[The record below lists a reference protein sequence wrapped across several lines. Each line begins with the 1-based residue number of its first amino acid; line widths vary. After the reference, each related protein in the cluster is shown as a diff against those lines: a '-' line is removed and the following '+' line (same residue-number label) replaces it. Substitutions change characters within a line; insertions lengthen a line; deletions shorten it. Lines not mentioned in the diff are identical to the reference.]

1 MLSIY
6 YGSEATDREKFIFEH
21 VKGRTLLLVPDQ
33 FSLQAERDAFFYL
46 GKNSLMD
53 LRVVDFSTLGYKVM
67 QQTGGRVPDLIDKY
81 GRHMLLARVT
91 AELESELGIYKGLN
105 RKNSFIDMLNTVI
118 SEMKRYDVS
127 PEDLED
133 VLGKLEESSYL
144 SYKLGDILKV
154 YRAYQAQIE
163 GRYLDSEDYISFYGE
178 RILEAPMIHE
188 SEIWIYGFDTF
199 TPKNMQVIERLI
211 LSARNVNIV
220 MTYEAGKEQFELT
233 GHVMGQLRQLAE
245 RSGIAV
251 SFDEIH
257 GTERKT
263 VWSRIAQLKHG
274 RRAIAHGTEMSA
286 QPANEAEYGGFPIT
300 LVAASNMYAEAERAA
315 AYILELV
322 REEGYRY
329 GDIVVVC
336 NDTETRGGI
345 LRRTLMR
352 WGIPV
357 FMDKKRKVLHH
368 QAVSFLLALLEVVAK
383 GYRDEAVMSLVK
395 SGMMPFSEE
404 EKEQLENYVR
414 QFRIRGSAWKNDFE
428 KCGDRYDAE
437 QLNVLNALRR
447 NVVDCIEN
455 AKLRMGIR
463 NTAGEKIRGLYT
475 FLEQDMA
482 VMERLEQIMERQQA
496 LGLAESAAETS
507 QSWSVICNIFDQIV
521 DIAGEERMSNEDL
534 FELMSAG
541 FEEVEIGLVP
551 VTGDSV
557 LIGTLQRTRLSQL
570 KALLIVGANE
580 GVLPLNRSDEGLLSE
595 REKEI
600 LQSME
605 LELSK
610 RDEVTRQE
618 EQLAI
623 YRALWLPQERLYVSC
638 CGVDEKGEE
647 CRPSEV
653 FTVLREFVEK
663 RHESASSED
672 VERRHSPSA
681 FGDSSPEDER
691 SGGTLPSE
699 DAERRHSPSVFG
711 DSSPEDQRSGETLTS
726 EDAER
731 RHSPSVFGDLGARG
745 SFTELITAPKGTLSH
760 MAAALRDYKADGMLD
775 RSWLEVMD
783 WYEKHDK
790 EDFSRVKHGLM
801 FDNRLEAL
809 GEKFADSLYKGD
821 LSALEVSASRLEQYS
836 RCPFSHFVMY
846 GLKAQEPRIYEVG
859 AREIGDVYHRC
870 LMKLSQQLTPDRDSG
885 MAVNDPDSPWM
896 NVTKEECTERIRD
909 IIRSDSKSYRE
920 GILSSGREESY
931 RAERIAEICSSI
943 AWSMIQQVRK
953 GSIRS
958 MRFEYPFGTGR
969 ALPPVRV
976 DIGSQEVLI
985 QGKIDRLDILEGVA
999 GRDDEISHGDE
1010 CGDDAGDRADG
1021 AYGEHHED
1029 SVRRDPEAEAS
1040 VRIIDYKTGSETVD
1054 PEYFMKGYKLQLMVY
1069 MKAAV
1074 DAYNGRLEP
1083 AGVFYFKIRDVDMD
1097 ADSAS
1102 LPADKTG
1109 LEKKLADSY
1118 RLEGILLND
1127 DSLIS
1132 SMDSEIDG
1140 SSQVIPVKISKKEGV
1155 YVPAAGGCLMTKEEF
1170 AELYEQVDMQ
1180 VKRICTELCAGN
1192 IEIKPK
1198 RESRKDMEGNY
1209 RTACRY
1215 CRYRSICMFDTSF
1228 DGCRYENV

>member
-133 VLGKLEESSYL
+133 VLRKLEESSYL

-286 QPANEAEYGGFPIT
+286 QPANEAEYGGFPIR

-368 QAVSFLLALLEVVAK
+368 QAVSFLLALLEVIAK

-534 FELMSAG
+534 FSLMSAG

-610 RDEVTRQE
+610 RDEVARQE

-672 VERRHSPSA
+672 VERRYSPSA

-711 DSSPEDQRSGETLTS
+711 D
-726 EDAER
+726 
-731 RHSPSVFGDLGARG
+731 LGARG
-745 SFTELITAPKGTLSH
+745 SFAELITAPKGTLSH
-760 MAAALRDYKADGMLD
+760 MAAALRDYKADGTLD
-775 RSWLEVMD
+775 RRWLEVMD
-783 WYEKHDK
+783 WYEKKGK
-790 EDFSRVKHGLM
+790 EDFDRVKHGLM
-801 FDNRLEAL
+801 FDNRLEML
-809 GEKFADSLYKGD
+809 GEKFAGSLYKGD

-846 GLKAQEPRIYEVG
+846 GLKAQEPRVYEVG

-870 LMKLSQQLTPDRDSG
+870 LMKLSRQLTPGRDSG

-896 NVTKEECTERIRD
+896 KITREECTERIRD

-985 QGKIDRLDILEGVA
+985 QGKIDRLDILDGVA
-999 GRDDEISHGDE
+999 GDMADMQHG
-1010 CGDDAGDRADG
+1010 GADC
-1021 AYGEHHED
+1021 AAED
-1029 SVRRDPEAEAS
+1029 HPESSTRRDPGAEAS
-1040 VRIIDYKTGSETVD
+1040 VRVIDYKTGSETVD

-1074 DAYNGRLEP
+1074 DAYHGRLEP
-1083 AGVFYFKIRDVDMD
+1083 AGVFYFKIRDIDMD
-1097 ADSAS
+1097 ADNTSM
-1102 LPADKTG
+1102 PADKAG

-1127 DSLIS
+1127 DRLIS

-1140 SSQVIPVKISKKEGV
+1140 SSQVIPVKISKKEGA

-1170 AELYEQVDMQ
+1170 GELYEQVDMQ

>member
-1 MLSIY
+1 MELISARRYPMLSIY
-6 YGSEATDREKFIFEH
+6 YGREATDREKFIFEH

-46 GKNSLMD
+46 GKDSLMD

-118 SEMKRYDVS
+118 SEMKRYDVT
-127 PEDLED
+127 PEDLEGA
-133 VLGKLEESSYL
+133 LGKLEGNSYL
-144 SYKLGDILKV
+144 SCKLGDILKV

-233 GHVMGQLRQLAE
+233 RHVMGQLRQLAE
-245 RSGIAV
+245 RNGIAV
-251 SFDEIH
+251 NAGEIH
-257 GTERKT
+257 GTQRKT
-263 VWSRIAQLKHG
+263 VWSKIAQMKQE
-274 RRAIAHGTEMSA
+274 RQVIAGGTGTSA
-286 QPANEAEYGGFPIT
+286 QPADEAECGGFPIT

-322 REEGYRY
+322 RDKGCRY

-345 LRRTLMR
+345 LRRTFMR

-357 FMDKKRKVLHH
+357 FMDKKRRVLHH
-368 QAVSFLLALLEVVAK
+368 QAVSFLLALLEVIAK

-404 EKEQLENYVR
+404 EKDQLENYVR
-414 QFRIRGSAWKNDFE
+414 QFRIRGSAWKKDFE
-428 KCGDRYDAE
+428 KCGDMYDAE
-437 QLNVLNALRR
+437 QLNVLNALRM

-455 AKLRMGIR
+455 ARLRMGSR

-610 RDEVTRQE
+610 RDEVARQE

-623 YRALWLPQERLYVSC
+623 YRALWLPEERLYVSC

-653 FTVLREFVEK
+653 FTVLKDFVEK
-663 RHESASSED
+663 RHESMPSED
-672 VERRHSPSA
+672 VEHL
-681 FGDSSPEDER
+681 SSD
-691 SGGTLPSE
+691 G
-699 DAERRHSPSVFG
+699 V
-711 DSSPEDQRSGETLTS
+711 
-726 EDAER
+726 ER

-745 SFTELITAPKGTLSH
+745 DFTELITAPKGTLSH
-760 MAAALRDYKADGMLD
+760 MAAALRDYKNDGMLD

-783 WYEKHDK
+783 WYEKHDE

-809 GEKFADSLYKGD
+809 GGKFADSLYKGD

-896 NVTKEECTERIRD
+896 KISEEECMERIRD
-909 IIRSDSKSYRE
+909 IIRSDSRSYRE

-931 RAERIAEICSSI
+931 RAERITEICGSI

-985 QGKIDRLDILEGVA
+985 QGKIDRLDILDGVA
-999 GRDDEISHGDE
+999 GRDEETAHGDE
-1010 CGDDAGDRADG
+1010 HGSDTGTRADG
-1021 AYGEHHED
+1021 ADNMNCDADNMAGVQSEENYGAPDGAVNGAAGEHHED
-1029 SVRRDPEAEAS
+1029 SARRDPEAEAA
-1040 VRIIDYKTGSETVD
+1040 VRIIDYKTGNETVD

-1074 DAYNGRLEP
+1074 DAYHGRLEP
-1083 AGVFYFKIRDVDMD
+1083 AGVFYFKIRDIDMD
-1097 ADSAS
+1097 ADSTS
-1102 LPADKTG
+1102 LPVDKAG

-1170 AELYEQVDMQ
+1170 GELYEQVDMQ

-1192 IEIKPK
+1192 IEIRPK

>member
-6 YGSEATDREKFIFEH
+6 YGREATDREKFIFEH

-118 SEMKRYDVS
+118 SEMKRYDVT
-127 PEDLED
+127 PEALED
-133 VLGKLEESSYL
+133 ALGKLEENSYL
-144 SYKLGDILKV
+144 RYKLGDILKI

-178 RILEAPMIHE
+178 RILEAPMVHE

-211 LSARNVNIV
+211 LSARNVNVV
-220 MTYEAGKEQFELT
+220 MTYEDGKEQFELT
-233 GHVMGQLRQLAE
+233 RHVMGQLRELAE

-251 SFDEIH
+251 SFEKIH
-257 GTERKT
+257 GTQRQT
-263 VWSRIAQLKHG
+263 VWSKIAQMKHE
-274 RRAIAHGTEMSA
+274 RQTIAHGTEMSA
-286 QPANEAEYGGFPIT
+286 QPANEAECGGFPIT

-368 QAVSFLLALLEVVAK
+368 QAVSFLLALLEVIAK

-395 SGMMPFSEE
+395 SGMMTFSEE
-404 EKEQLENYVR
+404 EKEKLENYVR

-437 QLNVLNALRR
+437 QLNTLNALRR
-447 NVVDCIEN
+447 SVVDCIEN

-482 VMERLEQIMERQQA
+482 VTERLEQIMERQRA
-496 LGLAESAAETS
+496 LGLAESAAETA

-521 DIAGEERMSNEDL
+521 DIAGGDRISNEDL
-534 FELMSAG
+534 FELMAAG

-580 GVLPLNRSDEGLLSE
+580 GVLPLSRSDEGLLSE

-605 LELSK
+605 LEISK
-610 RDEVTRQE
+610 RDEISRQE

-623 YRALWLPQERLYVSC
+623 YRALWLPEERLYVSC

-653 FTVLREFVEK
+653 FTVLKAFAEK
-663 RHESASSED
+663 KHAAEA
-672 VERRHSPSA
+672 
-681 FGDSSPEDER
+681 ER
-691 SGGTLPSE
+691 SGI
-699 DAERRHSPSVFG
+699 AEL
-711 DSSPEDQRSGETLTS
+711 DPEVADGADPEMAVKMTGEGFVS
-726 EDAER
+726 AN
-731 RHSPSVFGDLGARG
+731 SPSVFGDLGARG
-745 SFTELITAPKGTLSH
+745 SFAELITAPKGTLYH
-760 MAAALRDYKADGMLD
+760 MAAALRDYKADGTLD
-775 RSWLEVMD
+775 HSWLEVMD
-783 WYEKHDK
+783 WYEKHD
-790 EDFSRVKHGLM
+790 EEGFSRVKHGLM
-801 FDNRLEAL
+801 FDNRLGAL
-809 GEKFADSLYKGD
+809 GEKFAESLYKGD

-870 LMKLSQQLTPDRDSG
+870 MMKMSQQLTPDRDSG

-896 NVTKEECTERIRD
+896 KITKEECMERICD
-909 IIRSDSKSYRE
+909 IIRSDSHNYRE

-931 RAERIAEICSSI
+931 RAERIAEICGSI

-999 GRDDEISHGDE
+999 GKDDETAHGDE
-1010 CGDDAGDRADG
+1010 HGSDAGAHDDGADNMNGDAGNIAGVQHGGRDSAADG
-1021 AYGEHHED
+1021 SAGERHED
-1029 SVRRDPEAEAS
+1029 SGPCDPEAEAS
-1040 VRIIDYKTGSETVD
+1040 VRIIDYKTGSETVA

-1069 MKAAV
+1069 MKAVV

-1083 AGVFYFKIRDVDMD
+1083 AGVFYFKIRDIDMD
-1097 ADSAS
+1097 ADNTSM
-1102 LPADKTG
+1102 PADKAG

-1127 DSLIS
+1127 DSLIN

-1170 AELYEQVDMQ
+1170 RELYEQVDMH

-1192 IEIKPK
+1192 IDIKPK